1 MINCLFRD
9 INSLTVLLIL
19 DSLFMRKLTILFT
32 IFSMLSINAQTVK
45 KETKALRVE
54 EAPFIDGK
62 LDEAVWKNVPIAKD
76 FVMFEPGDGDPEPD
90 DQKTEF
96 KIIYDNTSIYIGA
109 YLYDSN
115 PNKIMR
121 QLSERDNFG
130 TADFFAV
137 GFNPNNDGQNV
148 YAFFVTS
155 AAIQLDAQISPTNGI
170 DYSWSEVWFS
180 EVSFDEKGWY
190 VEMKIP
196 YSALRFADVEEMIWG
211 LNVHR
216 RIESK
221 QQQYTWNYIN
231 KSVGNATQYDG
242 ILTGLKG
249 IDPPTRLSFS
259 PFASYVL
266 DSYDGKTDNNLNFG
280 LDLKYGITDNF
291 TLFATLVPDFSQ
303 AGFDNV
309 VLNLGPFEQVFSEQ
323 RQFFIE
329 GADLLQKGDLFFSR
343 RIGNS
348 PVGRSDV
355 EDEFDDE
362 EIVDNPD
369 ETKVI
374 NAVKVTGR
382 SQKGLGIGVLNAI
395 TENTYATVQDTIT
408 GETSKIKTEPL
419 ANYNVFVIDQEF
431 NKNSFISFV
440 NTNVLREGSFRDANV
455 SSLVF
460 RLSNRSNSYR
470 LSGDVSMSNISEDNE
485 TERGFASKMEFEKTE
500 GKIRYSLRHRFADDI
515 YDKNDLGFQRSNN
528 YNDFLGNVS
537 YQIFKPT
544 KRFNSLR
551 VRLFAGHFRRF
562 SPNVTTGN
570 YTQIAFNATD
580 RKQLSYGLELGT
592 NIGERVD
599 FFEPRTEGRFWKRN
613 GQFSTEASFTS
624 DFRKRFAFEIELDY
638 RSRYGTDEYS
648 YELGLG
654 PRFRVNDKL
663 EFAYGFV
670 LDQSFNQPGYVDTL
684 DDETIIF
691 GVRQNNQ
698 IENSFTSKYSFND
711 KSSIS
716 MSFRH
721 YWSTVAY
728 QDQYYELQE
737 DGYLTPHPYQDN
749 NDLNFNSWNLDLRY
763 VWQFTRGSE
772 LVALYR
778 NSIQSDDD
786 RSYLSFGENLRDLL
800 EQPNGHLFSIK
811 VIYFLDYNNVK
822 RWMKKGNS

>member
-1 MINCLFRD
+1 
-9 INSLTVLLIL
+9 
-19 DSLFMRKLTILFT
+19 MRKLTILFT

-54 EAPFIDGK
+54 EAPLIDGK
-62 LDEAVWKNVPIAKD
+62 LDEEVWKNVPIAKD

-180 EVSFDEKGWY
+180 EVSFDEEGWY

-221 QQQYTWNYIN
+221 QQQYTWNYID

-280 LDLKYGITDNF
+280 LDLKYGITDNY

-362 EIVDNPD
+362 EIVDNPQ

-485 TERGFASKMEFEKTE
+485 TERGFASKIKFEKTK

-648 YELGLG
+648 YEIGLG

-684 DDETIIF
+684 DDEAIIF

-800 EQPNGHLFSIK
+800 EQPNGHLLSIK

-822 RWMKKGNS
+822 RWMKKSNS

>member
-115 PNKIMR
+115 PNKIVR
-121 QLSERDNFG
+121 RLGERDNCG
-130 TADFFAV
+130 TGDFFAV

-196 YSALRFADVEEMIWG
+196 YSALRFADAEEMIWG

-221 QQQYTWNYIN
+221 QQQYTWNYID

-500 GKIRYSLRHRFADDI
+500 GEIRYSLRHRFADDI

>member
-196 YSALRFADVEEMIWG
+196 YSALRFADAEEMIWG

-221 QQQYTWNYIN
+221 QQQYTWNYID